1 MLPYSC
7 SFATHVNFLEN
18 KHRRRKH
25 EIVNGHCEA
34 KLRLQYRPNPLQ
46 VVLIKWL
53 CTGAPPVSSYRD
65 PGMNFFHCPGLFTQF
80 TTCLLLNPML
90 LPTQYP
96 IPLNHA
102 FSRSTTTQVGP
113 GDMLFIC
120 DITEAMNGLQQFEF
134 MQRNNYGQHI
144 NSSVLTN
151 TTYYSEAQHVRSI
164 TGTVQPY
171 FACHEQVRVVGQF
184 CCVMLYLFGLISTT

>member
-1 MLPYSC
+1 MYRCASRSECLWTTAISFRMNKMLPYSC

-102 FSRSTTTQVGP
+102 FSRS
-113 GDMLFIC
+113 I
-120 DITEAMNGLQQFEF
+120 
-134 MQRNNYGQHI
+134 Y
-144 NSSVLTN
+144 
-151 TTYYSEAQHVRSI
+151 YYSSRPRRYVI
-164 TGTVQPY
+164 
-171 FACHEQVRVVGQF
+171 
-184 CCVMLYLFGLISTT
+184 YL